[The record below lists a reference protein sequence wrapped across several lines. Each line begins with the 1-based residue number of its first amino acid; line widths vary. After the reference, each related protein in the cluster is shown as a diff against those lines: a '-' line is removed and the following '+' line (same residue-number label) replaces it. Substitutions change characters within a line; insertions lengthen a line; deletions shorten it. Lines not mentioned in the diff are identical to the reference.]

1 MAITTQFLFDT
12 KDLRTLLAKV
22 LTLSPERVIEA
33 NTQVNTEKWD
43 TYATVLS
50 VTQSINGTSV
60 KFDGDTETEYAET
73 QFNVMYSVQLIGK
86 DSILMANRSISV
98 FKMNSIVNE
107 LKRLNIGI
115 LLISPVRAVPIAID
129 GGYEE
134 RAQFDLF
141 VSQYT
146 IVKEQLN
153 TVNSVEIQLNIEQ

>member
-1 MAITTQFLFDT
+1 M
-12 KDLRTLLAKV
+12 
-22 LTLSPERVIEA
+22 TLSPERVIEA

-86 DSILMANRSISV
+86 DSILMANRSIPV

-129 GGYEE
+129 CGYEE

>member
-1 MAITTQFLFDT
+1 M
-12 KDLRTLLAKV
+12 
-22 LTLSPERVIEA
+22 TLSPDRVIQA
-33 NTQVNTEKWD
+33 NTQVDTTNWD
-43 TYATVLS
+43 RYATVLQMAS
-50 VTQSINGTSV
+50 NINGTSV
-60 KFDGDTETEYAET
+60 KFDGDTEMEYAET

-86 DSILMANRSISV
+86 DSILMANRSVPV
-98 FKMNSIVNE
+98 FKMNSVVNE

-115 LLISPVRAVPIAID
+115 LSISPVRAVPIAID

-153 TVNSVEIQLNIEQ
+153 AVNSVEIQLNIEQ

>member
-1 MAITTQFLFDT
+1 M
-12 KDLRTLLAKV
+12 
-22 LTLSPERVIEA
+22 TLSPERVIEA

-129 GGYEE
+129 CGYEE

>member
-1 MAITTQFLFDT
+1 M
-12 KDLRTLLAKV
+12 LAKV
-22 LTLSPERVIEA
+22 FRLLPERVIEA
-33 NTQVNTEKWD
+33 NTQVNTSDWK
-43 TYATVLS
+43 TYATVLA

-73 QFNVMYSVQLIGK
+73 QYNVLYSINVIGEN
-86 DSILMANRSISV
+86 SILTANRSVPVLS
-98 FKMNSIVNE
+98 MNSIVNE

-115 LLISPVRAVPIAID
+115 LQISPVRSVPIAID

-153 TVNSVEIQLNIEQ
+153 AVQSVELQLNIEQ

>member
-1 MAITTQFLFDT
+1 MGIQTQFLFDT
-12 KDLRTLLAKV
+12 KDLRILLAKV
-22 LTLSPERVIEA
+22 FRLSPERVIEA

-86 DSILMANRSISV
+86 DSILMANRSIPV

>member
-1 MAITTQFLFDT
+1 M
-12 KDLRTLLAKV
+12 
-22 LTLSPERVIEA
+22 TLSPERVIEA